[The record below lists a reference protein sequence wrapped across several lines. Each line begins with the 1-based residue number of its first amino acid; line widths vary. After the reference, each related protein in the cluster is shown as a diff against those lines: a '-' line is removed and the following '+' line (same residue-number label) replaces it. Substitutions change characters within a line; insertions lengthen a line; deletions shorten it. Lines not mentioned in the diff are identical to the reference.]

1 MSKNENRLNFRMTDE
16 TAAKIERWY
25 QEDNCRSK
33 NEFIEKAV
41 NCYAD
46 MLAAGEST
54 TLPRAVQSAI
64 DARLKLFEDRIASL
78 LYKQAVEMD
87 MAMSILLQSVN
98 VDEEVLR
105 QAIETDE
112 GAHYLGEIALVP
124 VDSPIAQSG
133 LLFYNT
139 LFDENAACHFA
150 FGQAYPACVPGGD
163 DLPEEELADLAIE
176 KVQDFIQNVLGL
188 PKNLRELGVQKED
201 IPKMA
206 QVFSLPGKIEYQSEA
221 FVPISVDGAIEIY
234 NMAY

>member
-87 MAMSILLQSVN
+87 MAMSILLQSLN
-98 VDEEVLR
+98 VSEEVLR
-105 QAIETDE
+105 QERAKSIAAVKRTNGQLRMEQKLRDWRMTNGKADRQKSVHQVRYWAKCWRVSQVHRDA
-112 GAHYLGEIALVP
+112 GAGRDH
-124 VDSPIAQSG
+124 
-133 LLFYNT
+133 
-139 LFDENAACHFA
+139 
-150 FGQAYPACVPGGD
+150 PG
-163 DLPEEELADLAIE
+163 
-176 KVQDFIQNVLGL
+176 
-188 PKNLRELGVQKED
+188 
-201 IPKMA
+201 
-206 QVFSLPGKIEYQSEA
+206 
-221 FVPISVDGAIEIY
+221 
-234 NMAY
+234 